1 MVFTILL
8 PCDNASQFQPAAHQ
22 MSHDELKIGFFYS
35 NGAYGRTWGVRQL
48 AQIAV
53 ESESGETVYHFRGV
67 AGICRRKKGHC
78 SPADFARWAKYQVTL
93 VENDWK
99 RVGGGDAPADDLLS

>member
-1 MVFTILL
+1 
-8 PCDNASQFQPAAHQ
+8 
-22 MSHDELKIGFFYS
+22 MSLDELKVGFFYS

-53 ESESGETVYHFRGV
+53 EPDSGTTVYHFKGV
-67 AGICRRKKGHC
+67 AGTCRRKKGHC
-78 SPADFARWAKYQVTL
+78 SPDEFARWAKYQVAL

-99 RVGGGDAPADDLLS
+99 RVGGDPAPDFEST